1 MAHEPAEDKKTIITE
16 IRQKIRLLN
25 AVAGFIVITLLAVIL
40 RYLYKPITE
49 ATDFL
54 PEISIKLT
62 ISIVIGLTLIGFYVW
77 GLVSKKII
85 NSIERYR
92 DRLDRILNFTRDLRE
107 EIYGDILLDK
117 IMDSSLSVT
126 QSDAGSILII
136 EENKLVFKIVKGEK
150 SVELLGTS
158 VPKGQGIA
166 GWVAQHG
173 KPLRITDAQGDER
186 FNPDVDSITGYQTRS
201 VLCVPLMM
209 KTGIIGVIELL
220 NKKEGFYGQKDE
232 ELISYLADQ
241 AAISIARARFF
252 EDQKNYEIHLTDM
265 LLDSI
270 DFHIPE
276 KAGHSKR
283 VARYS
288 SIIARAINLSEERQ
302 KRLYFAS
309 LLHDIGFLKIRAE
322 DYYNEEVY
330 KKHPVVGYEMIRPI
344 TFYAYIAPLILYHHE
359 RYDGSGY
366 PKGLKGEKIPF
377 ETRIISIA
385 EAFDVM
391 VSKTSYKVPMN
402 FESAIE
408 ELKKHA
414 GKQFDPKLVKVFID
428 YIKPEHLQ

>member
-1 MAHEPAEDKKTIITE
+1 MGSASSEDKETIITE
-16 IRQKIRLLN
+16 IKKKIRLLN

-40 RYLYKPITE
+40 RYLYKPFTE
-49 ATDFL
+49 VTDFL
-54 PEISIKLT
+54 PEVSVTL
-62 ISIVIGLTLIGFYVW
+62 IVYIVVGLTLLGFYLW
-77 GLVSKKII
+77 RLVSKQII
-85 NSIERYR
+85 SSIERYR
-92 DRLDRILNFTRDLRE
+92 NKLDRILNFTRDLRE

-117 IMDSSLSVT
+117 IMDSSLSIT
-126 QSDAGSILII
+126 QSDAGSIMII
-136 EENKLVFKIVKGEK
+136 EDNNLVFKIVKGEK

-158 VPKGQGIA
+158 IPKGQGIA
-166 GWVAQHG
+166 GWVAKNG
-173 KPLRITDAQGDER
+173 KPLSITDAEADKR
-186 FNPDVDSITGYQTRS
+186 FNPDVDSMTGYQTRS
-201 VLCVPLMM
+201 VLCIPLMM

-220 NKKEGFYGQKDE
+220 NKKEGFYGQKDV

-265 LLDSI
+265 LLDSM
-270 DFHIPE
+270 DFYIPE

-288 SIIARAINLSEERQ
+288 SIIARATNMSEAKQ
-302 KRLYFAS
+302 KKLYFAS

-322 DYYNEEVY
+322 EYYNEDVY
-330 KKHPVVGYEMIRPI
+330 KKHPVIGYEMIRPI
-344 TFYAYIAPLILYHHE
+344 TFYADIAPIVLYHHE

-366 PKGLKGEKIPF
+366 PKGLKGEKIPL

-391 VSKTSYKVPMN
+391 VSKTSYKVPMTV
-402 FESAIE
+402 ETALE

-414 GKQFDPKLVKVFID
+414 GTQFDPKLVQVFVEHIR
-428 YIKPEHLQ
+428 PEHLQ

>member
-1 MAHEPAEDKKTIITE
+1 
-16 IRQKIRLLN
+16 
-25 AVAGFIVITLLAVIL
+25 
-40 RYLYKPITE
+40 
-49 ATDFL
+49 
-54 PEISIKLT
+54 
-62 ISIVIGLTLIGFYVW
+62 
-77 GLVSKKII
+77 
-85 NSIERYR
+85 
-92 DRLDRILNFTRDLRE
+92 
-107 EIYGDILLDK
+107 
-117 IMDSSLSVT
+117 
-126 QSDAGSILII
+126 
-136 EENKLVFKIVKGEK
+136 VKGEK

-158 VPKGQGIA
+158 IPKGQGIA

-173 KPLRITDAQGDER
+173 KPLLITDAQADKR
-186 FNPDVDSITGYQTRS
+186 FNPDVDSMTGYQTRS

-241 AAISIARARFF
+241 AAISISRARFF

-288 SIIARAINLSEERQ
+288 GIMARATNMSEERQ

-322 DYYNEEVY
+322 EYYNEDVY
-330 KKHPVVGYEMIRPI
+330 KKHPVIGYEMIRPI
-344 TFYAYIAPLILYHHE
+344 TFYANIAPIILYHHE

-366 PKGLKGEKIPF
+366 PKGLKGEKIPL

-402 FESAIE
+402 FETALE

-414 GKQFDPKLVKVFID
+414 GTQFDPKLVKVFVD
-428 YIKPEHLQ
+428 HIKAEHLQ

>member
-1 MAHEPAEDKKTIITE
+1 MERGPAKDKETIITE
-16 IRQKIRLLN
+16 IKKKIRLLN

-40 RYLYKPITE
+40 RYLYKPFTE

-54 PEISIKLT
+54 PDVSVTL
-62 ISIVIGLTLIGFYVW
+62 IVYIVVGLTLIGFYLW
-77 GLVSKKII
+77 GLVLRQITS
-85 NSIERYR
+85 SIERYR
-92 DRLDRILNFTRDLRE
+92 NRLDRILNFTRDLRE

-136 EENKLVFKIVKGEK
+136 EEDKLVFKIVKGEK

-158 VPKGQGIA
+158 IPKVQGIA

-173 KPLRITDAQGDER
+173 KPLRITDALADER
-186 FNPDVDSITGYQTRS
+186 FNPDVDSITGYQTKS

-241 AAISIARARFF
+241 AAISISRARFF

-288 SIIARAINLSEERQ
+288 GIMARATNLPEERQ

-309 LLHDIGFLKIRAE
+309 LLHDIGFLKIRSE
-322 DYYNEEVY
+322 EYYNEDIY
-330 KKHPVVGYEMIRPI
+330 KKHPVIGYEMIRPI
-344 TFYAYIAPLILYHHE
+344 TFYTNIAPIILYHHE

-366 PKGLKGEKIPF
+366 PKGLKGEKIPL
-377 ETRIISIA
+377 ETRIITIA

-402 FESAIE
+402 FETALE

-414 GKQFDPKLVKVFID
+414 GTQFDPKLVKVFVKH
-428 YIKPEHLQ
+428 IKPEHLQ

>member
-1 MAHEPAEDKKTIITE
+1 MEIEPSKDKQTIITE
-16 IRQKIRLLN
+16 IKHKIRLLN
-25 AVAGFIVITLLAVIL
+25 AVAGFIVVTLLAVIL
-40 RYLYKPITE
+40 RYLYKPFTE
-49 ATDFL
+49 AVDFL
-54 PEISIKLT
+54 PDISIKLI

-77 GLVSKKII
+77 GLVSRQII
-85 NSIERYR
+85 SSIERYR
-92 DRLDRILNFTRDLRE
+92 NRLDRILNFTRDLRE

-117 IMDSSLSVT
+117 IMDHSLSIT

-136 EENKLVFKIVKGEK
+136 EKNNLFFKIVKGEK

-158 VPKGQGIA
+158 IPKGKGIA

-173 KPLRITDAQGDER
+173 QALLIADAQADER
-186 FNPDVDSITGYQTRS
+186 FNPHVDAITGFQTRS

-209 KTGIIGVIELL
+209 KTNIIGVVELL

-241 AAISIARARFF
+241 AAISISRARFF

-265 LLDSI
+265 LLEAI

-288 SIIARAINLSEERQ
+288 SIIAKATNLAEERQ
-302 KRLYFAS
+302 KKLYFAS
-309 LLHDIGFLKIRAE
+309 LLHDIGFLKIRSE
-322 DYYNEEVY
+322 DYYNEDIY

-344 TFYAYIAPLILYHHE
+344 TFYADIAPLILYHHE
-359 RYDGSGY
+359 RYDGTGY
-366 PKGLKGEKIPF
+366 PKGLKETQIPL

-391 VSKTSYKVPMN
+391 VSTTSYKVPMD
-402 FESAIE
+402 FDTAIE
-408 ELKKHA
+408 ELKKNA
-414 GKQFDPKLVKVFID
+414 GTQFDPKIVQVFID
-428 YIKPEHLQ
+428 HVKPEHLQ